1 MLVYQ
6 RVYRQLVNV
15 PVFVGSSKSWMCGRA
30 NQYITHFLRTDLMQ
44 PIYFF
49 TASSLEAPNT
59 CACSMCKQCA
69 CRHITYPQL
78 LKGLK
83 WYTQGSPEKGSRM
96 VFFHIRPQPPD
107 DLRPLNIDFYHI
119 SRNHNRP
126 QKL

>member
-1 MLVYQ
+1 MVVADSLFEQASTCFETLDFPLRAGREMRIAEKVLVFDIGIQ
-6 RVYRQLVNV
+6 TDV
-15 PVFVGSSKSWMCGRA
+15 P
-30 NQYITHFLRTDLMQ
+30 I
-44 PIYFF
+44 I
-49 TASSLEAPNT
+49 
-59 CACSMCKQCA
+59 
-69 CRHITYPQL
+69 YPQL

-126 QKL
+126 QK